1 MDERFAVTKKPH
13 NLPDLTTALE
23 PLPVVLR
30 ETVQYQWADF
40 VTAITADGIP
50 LPVWNDK
57 LLSELCRAWACS
69 EFVAQRCVRQP
80 SLLLVQ

>member
-1 MDERFAVTKKPH
+1 MNERFAVTKKPH

-40 VTAITADGIP
+40 VTAI
-50 LPVWNDK
+50 
-57 LLSELCRAWACS
+57 
-69 EFVAQRCVRQP
+69 
-80 SLLLVQ
+80 